1 MRKMGVGNHAEDGSR
16 SSHDVERDSTL
27 ASTVPMLESRL
38 SALDER
44 MDAVE
49 PCRCWCKGDDSLST
63 EGILGDL
70 SGTPEEEDVTDDGVV
85 VAHQLR
91 ADISSLARADVNTS
105 SNDGAPGAAVA
116 TAVAELVANIRGM
129 AETEARAV
137 ESSLCEASAT
147 ANPPEVHL
155 LGRPIS
161 QREGDAIGVVAAAS
175 SKLVVTERPLQSFLM
190 VTGWMHLQ

>member
-1 MRKMGVGNHAEDGSR
+1 MTIYNCSVCEYSYTQSFFRSHDRKLEYRGPCRLCEIEERLAVLQNLAQNHAEDGSR
-16 SSHDVERDSTL
+16 SSHDVERDLTL
-27 ASTVPMLESRL
+27 ASTVAMLESRL

-49 PCRCWCKGDDSLST
+49 PCRCRCKGDDSLST

-85 VAHQLR
+85 VADQLR
-91 ADISSLARADVNTS
+91 SDISSLARADVNTS

-116 TAVAELVANIRGM
+116 TAIAELVANIRGM

-137 ESSLCEASAT
+137 ESSLC
-147 ANPPEVHL
+147 
-155 LGRPIS
+155 
-161 QREGDAIGVVAAAS
+161 
-175 SKLVVTERPLQSFLM
+175 
-190 VTGWMHLQ
+190 

>member
-1 MRKMGVGNHAEDGSR
+1 MEYRGPCRLCEIEERLAAFQNLAQNHAEDGSR

-27 ASTVPMLESRL
+27 ASTVAMLESRL

-49 PCRCWCKGDDSLST
+49 PCRCRCKGDDSLST

-70 SGTPEEEDVTDDGVV
+70 SGTPEEEEVTDDGVV
-85 VAHQLR
+85 VANQLR

-105 SNDGAPGAAVA
+105 SIDDAPGA
-116 TAVAELVANIRGM
+116 AVAELVANIRGM

-137 ESSLCEASAT
+137 ESSLCETPAS
-147 ANPPEVHL
+147 ANPPEVAPTL
-155 LGRPIS
+155 KARSPK
-161 QREGDAIGVVAAAS
+161 RRRR
-175 SKLVVTERPLQSFLM
+175 K
-190 VTGWMHLQ
+190 W